1 MIVTFSLNWQFHY
14 LKFVTQMN
22 ITQTI
27 RECSLILSTNNQ
39 TKIKWKLHRKTRL
52 AVFRYHCS
60 ALYFPL
66 DFYIYDIYLCQFIPV
81 CFSLFDWGK
90 FNVFARKNKN
100 VPIFVIPGSSSLRQ
114 WSAKCLLLHKCCL
127 Y

>member
-39 TKIKWKLHRKTRL
+39 TRIKWKLHRKTRL

-81 CFSLFDWGK
+81 CFSLFGWGK
-90 FNVFARKNKN
+90 FKVFARKNKN
-100 VPIFVIPGSSSLRQ
+100 VHIFAIPCSSNLRQ
-114 WSAKCLLLHKCCL
+114 RSAKCLLLHKCCL